1 MNWDGQGV
9 ILAAGVGE
17 RVKSTG
23 LPKLRPMLPIGNKPI
38 MQHQIE
44 SMKKLGIND
53 IIIVV
58 GYQKDQIIDFFKD
71 GSQLG
76 VKIKYIEQ
84 EKLLGI
90 AHAVGQL
97 EPHIKKP
104 FILFLG
110 DVFFYPKNWE
120 SLIDIFEKQN
130 ATSVLAVKKDT
141 NPKFKGLH
149 FAVLLHDSGLVRR
162 VIEKPRHTVSPLKG
176 CGIYVFSMSIFDAIR
191 RTPRTAMRDEYE
203 ITDSIQILID
213 DGYPIYSAEVVD
225 WYVNVSSPSD
235 LLLCNLKYLAQNK
248 VQNIIGE
255 GTTVCPESIIEN
267 SVIGNN
273 VVIEKSLKIRES
285 IVFDDVKLTE
295 IKEYNKV
302 IITPNGEIPC
312 QIDESRLYE

>member
-1 MNWDGQGV
+1 MSWNGQGV

-17 RVKSTG
+17 RVKSSG

-38 MQHQIE
+38 IQHQIE
-44 SMKKLGIND
+44 SMKKLGIEEV
-53 IIIVV
+53 IIVV
-58 GYQKDQIIDFFKD
+58 GYQKDQIVDFFKD
-71 GSQLG
+71 GKHLG

-84 EKLLGI
+84 EKTLGI
-90 AHAVGQL
+90 AHVVGQL
-97 EPHIKKP
+97 EPYIKKP

-130 ATSVLAVKKDT
+130 ATAVLAVKKDT

-176 CGIYVFSMSIFDAIR
+176 CGIYVFDISIFDAIR

-225 WYVNVSSPSD
+225 WYVNVTSPSD

-255 GTTVCPESIIEN
+255 GTKICSGAIIEN
-267 SVIGNN
+267 SVVGNN
-273 VVIEKSLKIRES
+273 VIIEKPLKMREA
-285 IVFDDVKLTE
+285 IVFDDVRLIGGKGCS
-295 IKEYNKV
+295 KV
-302 IITPNGEIPC
+302 IVTTNGEIPC
-312 QIDESRLYE
+312 DIDESRLNE